1 MRTTHMTFRPRFIS
15 FPAVLLAACL
25 VVLALSPVAFAAPG
39 VTFSAASPASG
50 AVTLKKPS
58 WLSVRADASAP
69 IISATMT
76 LNGVPTPVNI
86 EYPVGHFY
94 FDEEQESLI
103 WVTDDFKIVRLMG
116 YNIQKRIVAGLNTVA
131 VTVTSGTGTSSYSW
145 SFNYGSAPLVSAVY
159 PSDGAVLSSSP
170 ASISAGLTSPNS
182 TFSSA
187 MQVDGVTVPT
197 AYTAGTKTFTYTPVA
212 PLAAGAHTVKITAQ
226 DPLGGSVTRTWGF
239 TVRTPMSTGTECV
252 TCHSTYPAAHPL
264 SGCAACH
271 TRAYADPIRHGGQ
284 VPTAAGCTGDGVI
297 NPASA
302 CHSLDHGGEMGRGFD
317 PFECVDCHSVTY
329 PNVPRHT
336 DASMTALH
344 ESTSTGCGPCHLTS
358 LVGEHAK
365 YPSAAEFKYQCDVCH
380 GTAARQQVKDSIAGG
395 LTACGSCHDAA
406 DHDATHAVTPAPPC
420 GAAGCHVG
428 ATLTVIHSAPG
439 CDGCHAS
446 SVPAVA
452 AAIAGSNRDCSACHV
467 GDPHP
472 AAVHTAGGSCVVS
485 GCHAANVATLHSA
498 GPNCGACHAAD
509 KTPSLVCTTCHT
521 GALHLTANHTS
532 TETCDSCHAS
542 RNLVSIHGDNCAT
555 CHPNPAAGIIWNG
568 TCSQSGCHPT
578 SHTRFT
584 THQGEHDDNG
594 PLCWDCHDV
603 STSCTACHSVYD
615 RTPPVTTASAPSSYV
630 GTATITLSRT
640 DVGGSGVKT
649 TYYQL
654 DGGALSTGTTVVVAP
669 PVSGT
674 ATHTL
679 DFWSTDNGYN
689 TETHKR
695 KVFTVLA
702 P

>member
-1 MRTTHMTFRPRFIS
+1 MLTPPTVALAG
-15 FPAVLLAACL
+15 PAAAFSVTNPTPGG
-25 VVLALSPVAFAAPG
+25 VV
-39 VTFSAASPASG
+39 
-50 AVTLKKPS
+50 LKKPT
-58 WLSVRADASAP
+58 WLSVQADDSSP
-69 IISATMT
+69 ILSATMT
-76 LNGVPTPVNI
+76 LNGFPTPVNI

-94 FDEEQESLI
+94 FDEEQESMI
-103 WVTDDFKIVRLMG
+103 WVGDDFSVARLMG
-116 YNIQKRIVAGLNTVA
+116 YNVQNRIAAGLNTVA
-131 VTVTSGTGTSSYSW
+131 VTVTSGAGTSAYSW
-145 SFNYGSAPLVSAVY
+145 SFNYGSAPLVSAIY
-159 PSDGAVLSSSP
+159 PSNGAVLSSSP
-170 ASISAGLTSPNS
+170 ASISAGLTSANS
-182 TFSSA
+182 TFNSV

-197 AYTAGTKTFTYTPVA
+197 AYTAGTKTFTYTPVT
-212 PLAAGAHTVKITAQ
+212 PLAAGTHTVKITVQ
-226 DPLGGSVTRTWGF
+226 DPLGGSVRRTWGF
-239 TVRTPMSTGTECV
+239 TVRTPMSTGSECV

-264 SGCAACH
+264 SGCSACH
-271 TRAYADPIRHGGQ
+271 NGAYAQPPSHGSE
-284 VPTAAGCTGDGVI
+284 VPTAAGCMGDGVL

-302 CHSLDHGGEMGRGFD
+302 CHALDHGGEMGQGSGRN
-317 PFECVDCHSVTY
+317 FECVECHGSAY

-336 DASMTALH
+336 DSSMTAVH
-344 ESTSTGCGPCHLTS
+344 ESTSSGCGPCHMTS
-358 LVGEHAK
+358 LLGEHAK

-380 GTAARQQVKDSIAGG
+380 GAGARQQVKDSIAGG

-406 DHDATHAVTPAPPC
+406 DHDLAHAVTPAPPC

-428 ATLTVIHSAPG
+428 TTLTVIHSAPG

-446 SVPAVA
+446 SVPAIT
-452 AAIAGSNRDCSACHV
+452 AAIADNNRNCSACHV

-498 GPNCGACHAAD
+498 GPSCGACHAVG

-542 RNLVSIHGDNCAT
+542 RNLISIHGDNCAL
-555 CHPNPAAGIIWNG
+555 CHPNPAAGITWNG
-568 TCSQSGCHPT
+568 KCSQPGCHPT
-578 SHTRFT
+578 SHTSFT
-584 THQGEHDDNG
+584 THQGEHNDNG
-594 PLCWDCHDV
+594 TDCWDCHDI

-630 GTATITLSRT
+630 GTATVTLSRT
-640 DVGGSGVKT
+640 DAGGSGVKT